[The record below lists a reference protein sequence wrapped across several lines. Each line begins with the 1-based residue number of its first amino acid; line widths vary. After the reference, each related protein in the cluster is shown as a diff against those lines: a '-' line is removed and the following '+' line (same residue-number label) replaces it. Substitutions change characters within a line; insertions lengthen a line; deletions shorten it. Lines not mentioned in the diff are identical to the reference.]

1 MSVAVAPLSFVALGI
16 AVPLTVARLVVTTV
30 SFFVLLFRKFFCV
43 ALLVIRPIVDIL
55 LLGCFVSST
64 QMQDFCVVVALAG
77 RTRSH
82 KTPTQK
88 ARTNTTRM
96 LIFRKMFLKC
106 INNWRSNQGVNV
118 DFNPVQTAFTFEL
131 RCYTLLQLGQYMP

>member
-96 LIFRKMFLKC
+96 LIFRKVFLKC

>member
-64 QMQDFCVVVALAG
+64 QMQDFCVVVALTG
-77 RTRSH
+77 PTRSY

-96 LIFRKMFLKC
+96 LIFRKVFLKC